1 MCGTYVLGICGRY
14 ALDML
19 WVCGMYGGSGCG
31 YVVVG
36 ISPGACDRQS
46 VVVVVVARTHS
57 HTRPS
62 AAPTPPQP
70 HTQLEQSLKR
80 TQNVSIVKSISSTM
94 DILIKINSQR

>member
-1 MCGTYVLGICGRY
+1 MFWVCGRY

-19 WVCGMYGGSGCG
+19 VVCGTYGGSGCG

-70 HTQLEQSLKR
+70 HTQLEQSLKKR
-80 TQNVSIVKSISSTM
+80 KMRKQICVSIVKSINSTM
-94 DILIKINSQR
+94 DILISN